1 MTNFI
6 IRYLNITLAAILAGI
21 SLGIWIGFNPMNLSL
36 MAYIEQQ
43 QNMLNALR
51 GLMVGLVI
59 AATVVTIVSAGLQ
72 RRNRGSFIPLAIAAL
87 FFVACILITRFGNKP
102 IDDLVMSWTSTSFPS
117 NWADFRAHWW
127 SLHIMRTIT
136 ESIAFLLITAV
147 SIKKN

>member
-6 IRYLNITLAAILAGI
+6 IRYLNITLAAILPGI

-87 FFVACILITRFGNKP
+87 FFVACTLIL
-102 IDDLVMSWTSTSFPS
+102 DLGIS
-117 NWADFRAHWW
+117 R
-127 SLHIMRTIT
+127 LTIW
-136 ESIAFLLITAV
+136 
-147 SIKKN
+147 